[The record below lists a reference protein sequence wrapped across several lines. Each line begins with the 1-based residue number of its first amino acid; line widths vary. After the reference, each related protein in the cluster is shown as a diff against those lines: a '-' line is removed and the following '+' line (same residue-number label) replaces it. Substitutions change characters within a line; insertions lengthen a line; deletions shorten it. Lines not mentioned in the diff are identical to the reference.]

1 MKSPRNNLYPVRS
14 QTLPRRLMVRFV
26 IDAPHE
32 ILPSGIRKVMGHTW
46 WIEPRV
52 TDDATVLPSCPSV
65 DFVIGLPLKFCL
77 RVSGK

>member
-32 ILPSGIRKVMGHTW
+32 ILPSGIRKVMGHT
-46 WIEPRV
+46 
-52 TDDATVLPSCPSV
+52 
-65 DFVIGLPLKFCL
+65 
-77 RVSGK
+77 